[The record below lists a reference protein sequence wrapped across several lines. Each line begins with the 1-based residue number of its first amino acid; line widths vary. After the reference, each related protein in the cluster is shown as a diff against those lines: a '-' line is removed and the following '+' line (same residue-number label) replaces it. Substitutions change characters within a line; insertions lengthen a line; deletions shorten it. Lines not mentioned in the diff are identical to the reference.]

1 MISLFFPCLPG
12 SPVATKILA
21 ANRINFKIAEKTK
34 NYFRMQTWIKTYI
47 YLCTMLQL
55 ISAISNKSMNNFQ
68 YLSNSIP
75 WKSVPRLLEESFQL
89 WQQPYRR
96 LRKKDYFVIQD
107 RATRTWRG
115 LCRVVD
121 KFLAFFVKRRPFY
134 VSLSLHI
141 LATAFLFHRLFFIK
155 IAINTGVSLKFA
167 QVQPW
172 T

>member
-1 MISLFFPCLPG
+1 MNQLRL
-12 SPVATKILA
+12 
-21 ANRINFKIAEKTK
+21 
-34 NYFRMQTWIKTYI
+34 TYI

-55 ISAISNKSMNNFQ
+55 ISAISNKSENNFQ
-68 YLSNSIP
+68 CLLNSIP

-121 KFLAFFVKRRPFY
+121 MFLAFFCYAAASLPSYPCNCF
-134 VSLSLHI
+134 SLSQ
-141 LATAFLFHRLFFIK
+141 TFYE
-155 IAINTGVSLKFA
+155 IAINTGVLINLESRESLTWVLQKIMFPRHSVENWKIYS
-167 QVQPW
+167 QQKNISSNQLI